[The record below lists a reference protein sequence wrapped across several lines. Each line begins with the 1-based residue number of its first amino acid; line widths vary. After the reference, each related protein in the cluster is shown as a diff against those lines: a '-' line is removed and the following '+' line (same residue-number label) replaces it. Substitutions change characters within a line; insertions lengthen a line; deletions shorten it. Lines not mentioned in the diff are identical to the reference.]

1 MTQSRGWSR
10 SNKCGVCSVTFG
22 VWSVTF
28 RECSVTF
35 VGQLFPPVFVFIV
48 LFAVCFLGSPEN
60 RASVWA
66 VSLPLKRSNGVRLS
80 FS

>member
-1 MTQSRGWSR
+1 M
-10 SNKCGVCSVTFG
+10 TFG
-22 VWSVTF
+22 VWSVTL

-35 VGQLFPPVFVFIV
+35 GGQLFPPVFAFIV
-48 LFAVCFLGSPEN
+48 LFSVYFLGSPEN

-66 VSLPLKRSNGVRLS
+66 VSHPLKHSNGVRLI